1 MGAVIVSKKSL
12 LFSGCGVG
20 LVLVFA
26 AGAAPAGAASSG
38 GTQFTETSSCITDE
52 VSGWT
57 FCQTGSERHIEVR
70 TPSGVAVFQGS
81 GQVSATQTSPDGE
94 TITVDNTHKFVS
106 VFSYYESPWSFDPNV
121 IKTGATSV
129 YSFPDGATCTVVADS
144 ISVLEKSRY
153 NRDSVT
159 CSP

>member
-1 MGAVIVSKKSL
+1 MGAVMVSKKSV

-26 AGAAPAGAASSG
+26 AGAAPAGAASSD
-38 GTQFTETSSCITDE
+38 GTQFTETSTCVTDE

-81 GQVSATQTSPDGE
+81 GQVSATQVSPDGE
-94 TITVDNTHKFVS
+94 TTTVDNTHTFVS

-121 IKTGATSV
+121 IKTDATSV
-129 YSFPDGATCTVVADS
+129 YTFPGGATCTIVSDS
-144 ISVLEKSRY
+144 ISVLEDSRY
-153 NRDSVT
+153 NRDTVT

>member
-1 MGAVIVSKKSL
+1 MSKMSV

-20 LVLVFA
+20 LGLLLA
-26 AGAAPAGAASSG
+26 CGAAPASAAGSE
-38 GTQFTETSSCITDE
+38 GTQFTEYSSCVTDE
-52 VSGWT
+52 LSGWT
-57 FCQTGSERHIEVR
+57 FCQTGTERHIEVH

-81 GQVSATQTSPDGE
+81 GEVSATQISPDGE

-106 VFSYYESPWSFDPNV
+106 VFGYYESPWSFDANV

-129 YSFPDGATCTVVADS
+129 YTFPDGASCTVVSDS

-153 NRDSVT
+153 NRDTVT